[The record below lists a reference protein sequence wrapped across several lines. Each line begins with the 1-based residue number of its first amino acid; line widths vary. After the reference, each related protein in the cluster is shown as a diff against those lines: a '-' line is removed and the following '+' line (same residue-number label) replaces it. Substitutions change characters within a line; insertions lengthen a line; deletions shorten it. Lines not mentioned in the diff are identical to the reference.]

1 MIGEIKEIFAIEK
14 DVETLKILKR
24 NIIRVLILMS
34 KDKTFILLMKNIN
47 SLEDFIFLLISDLKI
62 CEERLTN
69 SNTDQ
74 DNIIINLLPNFIKL
88 VLSIL
93 KNYELSHFEVKINS
107 QVSALMTVNEASK
120 NIKF

>member
-47 SLEDFIFLLISDLKI
+47 SLEDFIFLLKSDLKL